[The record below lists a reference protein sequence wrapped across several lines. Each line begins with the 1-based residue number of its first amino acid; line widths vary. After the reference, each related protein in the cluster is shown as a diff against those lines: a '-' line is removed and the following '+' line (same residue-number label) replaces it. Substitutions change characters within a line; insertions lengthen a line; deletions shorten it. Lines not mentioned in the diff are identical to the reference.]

1 METFWLLGRLD
12 MDEAN
17 DSMVCKF
24 VPRKKK
30 PGDKKKKKT
39 LKQKRIEEEEANL
52 ENASLEVMGTVLLN

>member
-39 LKQKRIEEEEANL
+39 PKQKRIEEEGNL
-52 ENASLEVMGTVLLN
+52 DSPSLEVQWTVLFN